1 MTLIQDLIT
10 PKIVTNI
17 VIISTV
23 EITVKAKAEM
33 VINITKEVVVE
44 KEKDKKANIEGVI
57 KTKEKIGVIQK

>member
-10 PKIVTNI
+10 PKIVTTI

-33 VINITKEVVVE
+33 VINIIKEVVVE

>member
-10 PKIVTNI
+10 PKIVTTI

>member
-10 PKIVTNI
+10 PKIVTTI

-23 EITVKAKAEM
+23 EITVKAKAEI